1 MERTEYAECPPLPPR
16 PADGHKGTFG
26 RILLVGGSTGM
37 SGAVCL
43 SGKAALRSGSGL
55 VSVAVPCSI
64 QPIVAGYEPSYMTI
78 GLSEDSAGQ
87 LLLPTSD
94 LLQRK
99 LVGMDAVG
107 IGPGLGQS
115 QGVCDLVR
123 WIIQTVHCPLVI
135 DADALNAA
143 AQERMFPS
151 VGPGSRG
158 GMARRV
164 ITPHPGE
171 FSRLTGFSVEE
182 ILDNRESIAS
192 DFARENGLIVV
203 LKGPETIVTDG
214 HLLYRNPT
222 GNSGMATG
230 GTGDVLTG
238 VLTSLLGQRMAPFD
252 AASLAVYVHGLAGD
266 LAAVELSGRGLIAS
280 DLLDY
285 LPRAWK
291 VLESTSAK

>member
-1 MERTEYAECPPLPPR
+1 MARWEYAECPPLPPR

-26 RILLVGGSTGM
+26 RVLLIGGSTGM
-37 SGAVCL
+37 SGAICL

-64 QPIVAGYEPSYMTI
+64 QSIVAGYEPSYMTI
-78 GLSEDSAGQ
+78 GLSEDSVGQ

-99 LVGMDAVG
+99 LAGMDAVG

-115 QGVCDLVR
+115 QGACDLVR
-123 WIIQTVHCPLVI
+123 WIMQMVECPLVI
-135 DADALNAA
+135 DADALNVAA
-143 AQERMFPS
+143 HERLFSSGRPMS
-151 VGPGSRG
+151 EGIIS
-158 GMARRV
+158 RRV

-171 FSRLTGFSVEE
+171 FSRLTGLSVEE
-182 ILDNRESIAS
+182 ILGNRERVAVE
-192 DFARENGLIVV
+192 FAQEYGLVVV
-203 LKGPETIVTDG
+203 LKGPQTIVTDG
-214 HLLYRNPT
+214 QLLYRNQT

-238 VLTSLLGQRMAPFD
+238 ILTSLLGQRMAPFE
-252 AASLAVYVHGLAGD
+252 AASLAVCVHGLAGD

-280 DLLDY
+280 DVLNY

-291 VLESTSAK
+291 VLESTSAN